1 MTINGKIIDEKLQHG
16 INREAAKISVPL
28 SGKTDKIDKIKEL
41 TDQIKSV
48 YLIYYFKSNTASKKS
63 DDFNNGMEPF
73 RKIQCGETKQEKAR
87 KIQNIFKSN
96 LNKKSRGIYKS
107 DE

>member
-1 MTINGKIIDEKLQHG
+1 MTINGKIIDEKLKHG
-16 INREAAKISVPL
+16 IKREAAKISVLL
-28 SGKTDKIDKIKEL
+28 SGKTDRIDKIKEL
-41 TDQIKSV
+41 TDQIKYI
-48 YLIYYFKSNTASKKS
+48 YLIYYFKGNTASKKS
-63 DDFNNGMEPF
+63 DDFNNGMELF

-87 KIQNIFKSN
+87 KMQNIFKSN

>member
-48 YLIYYFKSNTASKKS
+48 YLIYYFTKKVMISIMVWNLLEKYNVVKQSKKKR
-63 DDFNNGMEPF
+63 EKF
-73 RKIQCGETKQEKAR
+73 R
-87 KIQNIFKSN
+87 
-96 LNKKSRGIYKS
+96 IYLS
-107 DE
+107 QI

>member
-1 MTINGKIIDEKLQHG
+1 
-16 INREAAKISVPL
+16 
-28 SGKTDKIDKIKEL
+28 
-41 TDQIKSV
+41 
-48 YLIYYFKSNTASKKS
+48 
-63 DDFNNGMEPF
+63 MEPF

>member
-48 YLIYYFKSNTASKKS
+48 YLIYYFTKKVMISIMVWNLLEKYNVVKQSKKKR
-63 DDFNNGMEPF
+63 EKF
-73 RKIQCGETKQEKAR
+73 RICLSQ
-87 KIQNIFKSN
+87 I
-96 LNKKSRGIYKS
+96 
-107 DE
+107 

>member
-41 TDQIKSV
+41 TDQIKYV
-48 YLIYYFKSNTASKKS
+48 YLIYYFKGNTASKKVMIS
-63 DDFNNGMEPF
+63 IMVWNLLEKYNVV
-73 RKIQCGETKQEKAR
+73 KQSKKKREKCR
-87 KIQNIFKSN
+87 
-96 LNKKSRGIYKS
+96 IYLS
-107 DE
+107 QI